1 MKTGLFNKLKTYNF
15 EELFKKK
22 DYAYF
27 TNGNYNLNIIGV
39 RSNNGNKVTNLYDD
53 FLVVLYKTSDEWTR
67 KIYTI
72 TTEPGRYYMM
82 QNIINPK
89 GTAILK
95 PNQYRGCWQIAKHK
109 GKYKALCQKKA
120 VQVYRDNNKND
131 VYDLLPRT
139 LDTGVFGINIHR
151 SSQWVTRETV
161 DKYSAGCQVFND
173 PTQFNSFMRLCEK
186 QKELYGNSFTYTLL
200 NENDL

>member
-1 MKTGLFNKLKTYNF
+1 MKTGLFNKLKTYDF

-22 DYAYF
+22 GYAYF
-27 TNGNYNLNIIGV
+27 TNGNYNLNIIVV

-53 FLVVLYKTSDEWTR
+53 FLVVIYKTSDEWTR

-120 VQVYRDNNKND
+120 VQVYRDNNKNN

-139 LDTGVFGINIHR
+139 LDTGIFGINIHR
-151 SSQWVTRETV
+151 SSQWATRETV

-200 NENDL
+200 DENDL